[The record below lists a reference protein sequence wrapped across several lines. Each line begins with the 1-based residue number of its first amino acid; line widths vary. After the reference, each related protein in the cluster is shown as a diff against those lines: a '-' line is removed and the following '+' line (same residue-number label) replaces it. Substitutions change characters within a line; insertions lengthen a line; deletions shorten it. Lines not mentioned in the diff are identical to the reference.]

1 MQRFKNRNM
10 KTISKITIA
19 VLLVCGV
26 SFNSQAQKFG
36 HINFEELIAAMP
48 EKAEAQ
54 KTLEKEYNEMK
65 GIIESMSV
73 EFNKKYLAA
82 QQSQDTLSK
91 ASLSLLE
98 QELQDMQTRIMQ
110 YQQNAEAQ
118 LNQRQTELLE
128 PIMTKAENAIK
139 TVANRE
145 GFLYIFDTST
155 GSSII
160 ASDKATD
167 ITPLVKKELGL

>member
-1 MQRFKNRNM
+1 M
-10 KTISKITIA
+10 
-19 VLLVCGV
+19 
-26 SFNSQAQKFG
+26 
-36 HINFEELIAAMP
+36 
-48 EKAEAQ
+48 
-54 KTLEKEYNEMK
+54 
-65 GIIESMSV
+65 
-73 EFNKKYLAA
+73 AA
-82 QQSQDTLSK
+82 QQSKDTLSK

-98 QELQDMQTRIMQ
+98 QELQDMQTRIVQ